1 MSFATTIRRH
11 WPEVL
16 LVVAVALPWLSLV
29 PLGIVWLWQGGH
41 VWAWAIAAALLGV
54 AALPLARLVRRRA
67 KAEARIALGGL
78 AEPSQAWTAGEREAW
93 SEVLAIADE
102 TAPFAFDDIDPLLA
116 RARETVEAVAR
127 RLHPEAHSAWGQFS
141 LPELLLLTERLC
153 RDVRREALSHI
164 PGIRTLRLS
173 HMLWV
178 QRQSERYGAAAQTGW
193 RVGYGLWRLVR
204 AVLNPLQAIG
214 QETSGAIVEKT
225 ASLLSYRLRAYATRM
240 LVLEVGRAAIDLYS
254 GRLRLS
260 DEEMRAARER
270 DAVAAAEPVAAV
282 RLVLIGQVNAGK
294 SSLVNALARE
304 TRCAIGPLPTTSQVA
319 EYRLELEG
327 RPVVTLVDIPGLG
340 DGASLEFLVQAERA
354 DLVLWVVSATQP
366 ARAPDRRGLDQ
377 FRAWASSQL
386 ARRTAPVV
394 VALTHTD
401 ELRPANEWAP
411 PYDVA
416 AATRPKARAIR
427 AAIDAVAVALDLPPD
442 VIVPVAMP
450 TGREPYNLDALWA
463 RIAMDLDEAKLVQL
477 DRLRI
482 GQQGLALRD
491 VAHQLGRAGR
501 FIVSGIVKA

>member
-1 MSFATTIRRH
+1 MSFATTLRRH

-29 PLGIVWLWQGGH
+29 LLGIVWLWQGGH

-67 KAEARIALGGL
+67 KAEARIALGDL

-127 RLHPEAHSAWGQFS
+127 RLHPEAHSAWAQFS

-204 AVLNPLQAIG
+204 AVLNPLQAVG

-225 ASLLSYRLRAYATRM
+225 ASVLSYRLRAYATRM
-240 LVLEVGRAAIDLYS
+240 LVLEVGRAAIDL
-254 GRLRLS
+254 
-260 DEEMRAARER
+260 
-270 DAVAAAEPVAAV
+270 
-282 RLVLIGQVNAGK
+282 
-294 SSLVNALARE
+294 
-304 TRCAIGPLPTTSQVA
+304 
-319 EYRLELEG
+319 
-327 RPVVTLVDIPGLG
+327 
-340 DGASLEFLVQAERA
+340 
-354 DLVLWVVSATQP
+354 
-366 ARAPDRRGLDQ
+366 
-377 FRAWASSQL
+377 
-386 ARRTAPVV
+386 
-394 VALTHTD
+394 
-401 ELRPANEWAP
+401 
-411 PYDVA
+411 
-416 AATRPKARAIR
+416 
-427 AAIDAVAVALDLPPD
+427 
-442 VIVPVAMP
+442 
-450 TGREPYNLDALWA
+450 
-463 RIAMDLDEAKLVQL
+463 
-477 DRLRI
+477 
-482 GQQGLALRD
+482 
-491 VAHQLGRAGR
+491 
-501 FIVSGIVKA
+501 